1 MPDAAEALKIEVVP
15 WGPAPQ
21 AVHEAGAAALEHPA
35 VRAELAG
42 TDHMVLSIAPVA
54 PAVGGDESA
63 PESGLVRTTI
73 YDYTNERTLLVDA
86 PLDGSKPVAVR
97 STTKQPLPGVAEL
110 KTAVEALV
118 RDPELGVE
126 LRAGRLEPYRPM
138 PPFVLGEQPDGRV
151 ERMIAVGLRSPGSG
165 QINEI
170 VAVKPTS
177 GAVKRFAAGAPAAS
191 LAADALCGL
200 ANAGQPTAARGTPGQ
215 VKVTVSRA
223 GHVLWSFI
231 AVRPAASSGTNGSGI
246 ELRSVAYRGKRVL
259 RRAHVPILNV
269 RYDHDACGPY
279 RDWQYEEGMLHA
291 DGADVAP
298 GFRLCPAPA
307 QTILESGSDT
317 GNFLGVAIYA
327 HGDEVVLVSELEAG
341 WCRYLS
347 EWRLHADGTIRPRF
361 GFGAVQNSCVCN
373 IHHHHVYW
381 RLDFDV
387 AGAAHNDVLE
397 FNDPPLQGGSHWSTF
412 RHEIRRSRNPAHKRA
427 WQVAN
432 RATKESY
439 TLIPGPNDGV
449 ADAFGVGDL
458 WALRRRGG
466 QVDDGQGFTTDPALA
481 RARLDQFVDGES
493 IHDAD
498 VVLWYAAH
506 FTHDLHDDAVGHVVG
521 PELVPGHW

>member
-165 QINEI
+165 RVNEI

-191 LAADALCGL
+191 LAADAVVWARQRGP
-200 ANAGQPTAARGTPGQ
+200 AHGRSRDARTGQGHRQPGRPRPLELHRG
-215 VKVTVSRA
+215 
-223 GHVLWSFI
+223 
-231 AVRPAASSGTNGSGI
+231 
-246 ELRSVAYRGKRVL
+246 
-259 RRAHVPILNV
+259 
-269 RYDHDACGPY
+269 
-279 RDWQYEEGMLHA
+279 
-291 DGADVAP
+291 AP
-298 GFRLCPAPA
+298 GGL
-307 QTILESGSDT
+307 
-317 GNFLGVAIYA
+317 LG
-327 HGDEVVLVSELEAG
+327 HQWLG
-341 WCRYLS
+341 
-347 EWRLHADGTIRPRF
+347 H
-361 GFGAVQNSCVCN
+361 
-373 IHHHHVYW
+373 
-381 RLDFDV
+381 
-387 AGAAHNDVLE
+387 
-397 FNDPPLQGGSHWSTF
+397 
-412 RHEIRRSRNPAHKRA
+412 RA
-427 WQVAN
+427 
-432 RATKESY
+432 
-439 TLIPGPNDGV
+439 
-449 ADAFGVGDL
+449 
-458 WALRRRGG
+458 ALRRLPRK
-466 QVDDGQGFTTDPALA
+466 A
-481 RARLDQFVDGES
+481 RAAPSPR
-493 IHDAD
+493 AD
-498 VVLWYAAH
+498 PQRALR
-506 FTHDLHDDAVGHVVG
+506 
-521 PELVPGHW
+521 P